1 MNKAFNIVWSHVRQ
15 AWIVTSEL
23 TTRNGT
29 PFRATA
35 GILPVILFS
44 AMVSFPAQ
52 AEYTEEVTSGITVTG
67 ENVPEYGYQV
77 VDGGTTINT
86 TLNNGRQIVV
96 GTGSQAIGTVINY
109 ENYFDAPN
117 VNGCSRPNCVP
128 GQEVSDGGVATDTIV
143 NTGMQQI
150 IAGGRADNTV
160 VNNEGTQS
168 VKNGGYASGTIIN
181 DNGLQWVGMGGS
193 VSNAIINGGTQEVYL
208 ESKATNT
215 TVNAGGKQEIKTGST
230 AQDTILNGGQQIITD
245 EGSVANGTIIYNGG
259 QSIVQNSATA
269 NKTTINTG
277 GEQIISSDSTASETV
292 INGGKQI
299 INTGGNAYNT
309 AVNSGGNQTVQNG
322 AYSHDVKVNRGGILE
337 LNGGTAEDV
346 TIDSGGIV
354 SAHENSAM
362 QGTLTNGG
370 QAIIH
375 DSVAIN
381 GDVLNRGT
389 LSFTSSQPV
398 SAALINGNLSN
409 SGTLFIGDASS
420 RAAGSVLT
428 VQGDY
433 HGDGGSL
440 LLNTVLGTDNSATDK
455 FVIGGNVTGTTD
467 ISVNNLGGKGDQT
480 LNGIEIVK
488 VAGSS
493 AAGAFYNSK
502 AIRAGLYNYTVIQK
516 GNNYYLTSDY
526 VAPEPEPTPEPT
538 PAPGKDIST
547 SAGGYMANLAAA
559 NQVFITR
566 LADRQTSMEYLNTP
580 TDNAEG
586 TSLWLRQVGGH
597 TRSRADVLRTRSNRY
612 VAQIGGEILAGTLGN
627 ADRWA
632 MGLMAGYADQNST
645 TTSVRSR
652 YNTRTTSS
660 LRGYSVG
667 LYGTW
672 MEDAKDN
679 SGLYLDAWVQYSWF
693 HNSVNEAGQA
703 SDSYSS
709 KGFSASA
716 EGGYAYKLSEGKR
729 TDFYIQPQ
737 MQLVWSGISA
747 DGHHTRTGI
756 YVQDEGNANIQS
768 RIGIK
773 AYLKGHS
780 RTDDKTGRE
789 FKPFVEA
796 NWIHNTARYGVRMS
810 GDQLTQDGAKNISE
824 LKTGIEANL
833 ASSISLW
840 GGIGVQIGEKGYS
853 DTQGQLGI
861 RYRF

>member
-1 MNKAFNIVWSHVRQ
+1 MRQ

-35 GILPVILFS
+35 GILPVILFT
-44 AMVSFPAQ
+44 AMVSFPAR

-67 ENVPEYGYQV
+67 EIVPEYGYQV
-77 VDGGTTINT
+77 VEGGTTINT

-109 ENYFDAPN
+109 ENGFDAPN
-117 VNGCSRPNCVP
+117 NGSCSRPNCVP

-150 IAGGRADNTV
+150 AAGGRADNTV

-181 DNGLQWVGMGGS
+181 DNGLQWVGMGGF

-208 ESKATNT
+208 ASKATNT

-299 INTGGNAYNT
+299 INAGGNAYNT
-309 AVNSGGNQTVQNG
+309 AVNYGGNQTVQNS
-322 AYSHDVKVNRGGILE
+322 AYSHNVKVNRGGILE

-346 TIDSGGIV
+346 TIDSGGTL
-354 SAHENSAM
+354 SAHENSTM
-362 QGTLTNGG
+362 LGTLTNGG
-370 QAIIH
+370 QAILH
-375 DSVAIN
+375 DSVTVN
-381 GDVLNRGT
+381 GDILNTGT
-389 LSFTSSQPV
+389 LSFVSSQPASV
-398 SAALINGNLSN
+398 AVINGNLTN
-409 SGTLFIGDASS
+409 SGQLFTGGPSLS
-420 RAAGSVLT
+420 AGSELT
-428 VQGDY
+428 IQGDY
-433 HGDGGSL
+433 HGNDGSL
-440 LLNTVLGTDNSATDK
+440 IMNAILGNDTSIMDKLL
-455 FVIGGNVTGTTD
+455 IGGNATGTTEV
-467 ISVNNLGGKGDQT
+467 SVNNLGGKGDQT
-480 LNGIEIVK
+480 LNGIEIVQ
-488 VAGSS
+488 VAGASS
-493 AAGAFYNSK
+493 AGAFYNSK

-516 GNNYYLTSDY
+516 GNNYYLTSNY

-538 PAPGKDIST
+538 PEPAPEPTPTPGKDIST
-547 SAGGYMANLAAA
+547 SAGGYMANLATA
-559 NQVFITR
+559 NQIFNTR
-566 LADRQTSMEYLNTP
+566 LADRQTGMEYLNSP

-586 TSLWLRQVGGH
+586 TRLWLRQVGGH

-612 VAQIGGEILAGTLGN
+612 VAQIGGEILAGTLSN

-632 MGLMAGYADQNST
+632 IGLMAGYANQNST

-660 LRGYSVG
+660 LHGYSVG

-672 MEDAKDN
+672 MEDPKEN
-679 SGLYLDAWVQYSWF
+679 SGLYLDSWLQYSWF
-693 HNSVNEAGQA
+693 RNSVNEAGQA
-703 SDSYSS
+703 SDRYTS

-716 EGGYAYKLSEGKR
+716 EGGYAYKMFEGER

-737 MQLVWSGISA
+737 MQLIWSDVSA
-747 DGHHTRTGI
+747 DARYSPNGI
-756 YVQDEGNANIQS
+756 YVQDEGQGNIQS

-773 AYLKGHS
+773 AYLQGHS
-780 RTDDKTGRE
+780 KIDDNSGRE
-789 FKPFVEA
+789 FRPYIET
-796 NWIHNTARYGVRMS
+796 NWIHNTERYGVRMDGS
-810 GDQLTQDGAKNISE
+810 QLTQDGMKDIAE
-824 LKTGIEANL
+824 VKTGIEARL
-833 ASSISLW
+833 ATSTSLW
-840 GGIGVQIGEKGYS
+840 GGIGVQVGEKGYS

-861 RYRF
+861 RYQF